1 MARNE
6 QIGRSS
12 NPTKVER
19 IINLR
24 AALDVALMLLNL
36 RRQDDSTKELTSV
49 IGTTDLPRSHA
60 DVCLSQQI
68 GQHLLRVSFS
78 AFDPEPQRDHF
89 RLNCN
94 RAPLFVRACSF

>member
-1 MARNE
+1 MARKQ

-12 NPTKVER
+12 NR
-19 IINLR
+19 SSLLINLR

-78 AFDPEPQRDHF
+78 AFDPEPQRDH
-89 RLNCN
+89 LD
-94 RAPLFVRACSF
+94 